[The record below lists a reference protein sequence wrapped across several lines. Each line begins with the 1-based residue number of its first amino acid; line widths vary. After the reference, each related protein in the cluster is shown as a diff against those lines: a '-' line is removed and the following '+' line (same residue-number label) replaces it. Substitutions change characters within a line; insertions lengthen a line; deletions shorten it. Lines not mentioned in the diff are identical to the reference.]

1 MPPGAER
8 QRLPTVTFVGGGFSG
23 VEGFGELLSLATA
36 MLTAYP
42 ELSFDD
48 LSFHLV
54 EARDRILPEVTGK
67 PGAWVVRSLERRGAH
82 VHLNTQLISA
92 EGGHVVL
99 SRKPSSMRPAAV
111 LVCDGRTPAESDE
124 FESSVGRQHLS
135 DRRAGRWDALAL
147 VGVHLVDGVI
157 GKAWRGQDIRLGGR
171 VARPTG
177 HGGWPYVLD
186 TLTPGPADDRFRGAH
201 RAGVERQDLDACV
214 REQSAPE
221 RFGAPAEYPGS

>member
-8 QRLPTVTFVGGGFSG
+8 QRLLTVTFVGGGFSG

-36 MLTAYP
+36 MLKAYP

-54 EARDRILPEVTGK
+54 EARDRILPEVTDK

-99 SRKPSSMRPAAV
+99 SSGEEFDSALIVWTTGNASNPVVQPA
-111 LVCDGRTPAESDE
+111 
-124 FESSVGRQHLS
+124 H
-135 DRRAGRWDALAL
+135 
-147 VGVHLVDGVI
+147 
-157 GKAWRGQDIRLGGR
+157 
-171 VARPTG
+171 
-177 HGGWPYVLD
+177 
-186 TLTPGPADDRFRGAH
+186 
-201 RAGVERQDLDACV
+201 
-214 REQSAPE
+214 
-221 RFGAPAEYPGS
+221 